1 MIMKSLSS
9 KDVVLIKRALKYIVK
24 NGDLPE
30 EHIRRA
36 DFLLQDLEEDESA
49 MFYISMITTMIK
61 KDLFNDIDEIKALL
75 KE

>member
-1 MIMKSLSS
+1 MIMKNLSS
-9 KDVVLIKRALKYIVK
+9 KDVVLIKRALKYTVK

-30 EHIRRA
+30 EHVRRA
-36 DFLLQDLEEDESA
+36 DFLLKELDEDDST
-49 MFYISMITTMIK
+49 MFYVSMITTMIK